1 MLFTSTNNK
10 LVLTIYDILWEVF
23 IGFGAFIIFFGIFI
37 KYYFNDYEDNLMKG
51 YIKNSTTFY
60 KPLVNTLN
68 YGNIIKNNSEQAVDV
83 KKLNDEAN
91 AREIEVRQNNIQYD
105 DLLMKIIIWILII
118 FIAVLVLPLL
128 LGIIAFDYVNWKYI
142 GTSFTIHLIFVAIFE
157 YILLYIII
165 PINNPIE
172 IFRLFDGVLT
182 TIKS

>member
-1 MLFTSTNNK
+1 MLFTPTNNK
-10 LVLTIYDILWEVF
+10 LILSIYNILWEVF

-68 YGNIIKNNSEQAVDV
+68 YGNIIKNNIEQAVDV
-83 KKLNDEAN
+83 KKLNAEAD
-91 AREIEVRQNNIQYD
+91 AREMEVRQHNAQYD
-105 DLLMKIIIWILII
+105 DLLMKIIIWILIC

-128 LGIIAFDYVNWKYI
+128 LGIISLDYVNWKYI
-142 GTSFTIHLIFVAIFE
+142 GTSFAIHLILVAIFE
-157 YILLYIII
+157 SILLYIII

-172 IFRLFDGVLT
+172 IFSLFDGVLS
-182 TIKS
+182 KSN